1 MIRPF
6 CERSGA
12 CESVDLAATPGWW
25 YGRYPGLLNA
35 QIDLRKVQRL
45 DAAALRRKH
54 LRIRTIERF
63 LDGCGFFTF
72 PLMVMNQLWV
82 AHRFGLIG
90 DDDVHDKKPFVYLPE
105 RHHYFDPPDDCG
117 GDDRLRLA
125 NDFWEKW
132 FEPISN
138 VSWHEVDED
147 DVWEFSQASLET
159 MYYDPD
165 GIHAYPYNNRHDDGS
180 PSWIAEQR
188 HRALEVMNIFHIQV
202 QQSHLNES
210 MTQFVDLFG
219 ARDHQHQPPVIG
231 LHMRGTDKF
240 VTGKVDVAEYDI
252 QVDRFL
258 DRNNNNINAR
268 IFLATDDEEYLQHMT
283 RRYGRDQLRHLNVM
297 REAGNVLYN
306 DRVDKDAKCRDA
318 LLDMLALSYV
328 DTLVKGWSAVS
339 EFAVY
344 FRQARNEERPLSIVD
359 LQLFDGGSTHPR
371 TARDQKIVDAL
382 HKGAKGDVELGRS
395 RYLPKSLEGH
405 SLLMDDAQFQRL
417 QAEIDALTAEE
428 CRGDTLQLHVI
439 EWGLG
444 SALNSLVKPVQHA
457 LKNGYCMNEPIGWK
471 KFNCSGGWGSLFA
484 PFSEPRVVGQH
495 IDETFNKRH
504 LSVELVDTSEC
515 SRVFN
520 MSTDYNHQYGFPEL
534 FFTKEYRACSKQYS
548 FAEHGVDMLPA
559 SHRSI
564 GHFASVAL
572 ILSYLYR
579 PSPILERLIHEHK
592 AQMDWPTDNGTTPVL
607 GIHYRSGD
615 SCLEMT
621 FVFGRRCDPFD
632 VYMAE
637 ADILQEKYGFQHI
650 FLATDSDSV
659 LAQLDDYPNWT
670 FHYIRDIDRGG
681 VRNSQSIDKL
691 LVDGTV
697 DGCREATESFL
708 DTYILGQCDAF
719 IGKFSSNMDRIAY
732 AFMFARFR
740 HHVPH
745 ISLDTNWCFDYGV
758 RSRPGLA
765 SSWLSFDTFGSAY
778 YC

>member
-1 MIRPF
+1 
-6 CERSGA
+6 
-12 CESVDLAATPGWW
+12 
-25 YGRYPGLLNA
+25 
-35 QIDLRKVQRL
+35 
-45 DAAALRRKH
+45 
-54 LRIRTIERF
+54 
-63 LDGCGFFTF
+63 
-72 PLMVMNQLWV
+72 
-82 AHRFGLIG
+82 
-90 DDDVHDKKPFVYLPE
+90 
-105 RHHYFDPPDDCG
+105 
-117 GDDRLRLA
+117 
-125 NDFWEKW
+125 
-132 FEPISN
+132 
-138 VSWHEVDED
+138 
-147 DVWEFSQASLET
+147 
-159 MYYDPD
+159 
-165 GIHAYPYNNRHDDGS
+165 
-180 PSWIAEQR
+180 
-188 HRALEVMNIFHIQV
+188 
-202 QQSHLNES
+202 
-210 MTQFVDLFG
+210 
-219 ARDHQHQPPVIG
+219 
-231 LHMRGTDKF
+231 
-240 VTGKVDVAEYDI
+240 
-252 QVDRFL
+252 
-258 DRNNNNINAR
+258 
-268 IFLATDDEEYLQHMT
+268 MT
-283 RRYGRDQLRHLNVM
+283 RRYGRDQLRHFNVM

-371 TARDQKIVDAL
+371 TAHDQKIVDAL
-382 HKGAKGDVELGRS
+382 HKGAEGDVELVRS

-405 SLLMDDAQFQRL
+405 SLLMDDAHFQSL
-417 QAEIDALTAEE
+417 QTEIDALTAEE

-471 KFNCSGGWGSLFA
+471 KFNCSGGWDSLFA

-495 IDETFNKRH
+495 IDETFSKRH
-504 LSVELVDTSEC
+504 ELVDTSEC

-708 DTYILGQCDAF
+708 DTYLLGHCDAF
-719 IGKFSSNMDRIAY
+719 IGKFSSNMDRIGY